1 VTGPENQ
8 DGTAGEK
15 PVARRGGRHSGPPAD
30 ETPPVA
36 DTATDADAADE
47 IQTPT
52 RALPI
57 VQDSDNAGSE
67 PTVAIQ
73 AVVQDSDNAG
83 SEPTVA
89 IQTVTPDGAVSG
101 TTNDTKNSDVDLATA
116 PVPHETPETPTD
128 RTAAL
133 LQTVRAWLNQDPD
146 PETQAQ
152 LRGLI
157 NAVDAG
163 DTVAL
168 SDLHSRFDTRLA
180 FGTAGL
186 RGEIAAGPNRMNRV
200 LVSQAAAGL
209 ATYLRRRAAPGVT
222 PSVVIGYDGRKNSHV
237 FATDTA
243 ALMAGAGVRA
253 ILLPRLLPTP
263 VLAFAVRHL
272 DASCGVMV
280 TASHNPP
287 NDNGY
292 KVYLGGA
299 NNGAQIVSPDDKAIS
314 DEILRVAADE
324 HVPDLPRG
332 SYETAEEDVVV
343 AYVNETAGIAHT
355 PRAQVNTV
363 YTAMH
368 GVGWDTTR
376 RVLEQAGFDLPTLVD
391 AQIAP
396 DAAFPTVAF
405 PNPEEPGAMDLA
417 YETAREVSAELIIA
431 NDPDADRLAVAIPD
445 QSSATGYRRLSGNE
459 VGAILGWR
467 AAAMAASPDLDADG
481 GLAEDA
487 GTLACSIVSSPALR
501 AIADAYGLRF
511 IETLTGF
518 KWVSRV
524 PHLVYGF
531 EEALGY
537 LVNPG
542 TVRDKDGISA
552 AVALLSL
559 VSDLKAEGTTLAG
572 YLDRFGEKFGYF
584 ASGQI
589 SARVSELSTIAL
601 VMTRLRESPPTHVGR
616 IRVDEI
622 DDFRWGF
629 AGLPPSDVL
638 RIRLTDGSRVM
649 VRPSGTEP
657 KLKVYIDTRSTV
669 GTLDERRAAAQAALD
684 ELDSGMRA
692 LIA

>member
-1 VTGPENQ
+1 
-8 DGTAGEK
+8 
-15 PVARRGGRHSGPPAD
+15 
-30 ETPPVA
+30 
-36 DTATDADAADE
+36 
-47 IQTPT
+47 
-52 RALPI
+52 LPI
-57 VQDSDNAGSE
+57 VQDSDDTGSE
-67 PTVAIQ
+67 PTVAI
-73 AVVQDSDNAG
+73 AIITPEPAGDNADLPTAPVVQDSLD
-83 SEPTVA
+83 
-89 IQTVTPDGAVSG
+89 TPA
-101 TTNDTKNSDVDLATA
+101 
-116 PVPHETPETPTD
+116 D

-133 LQTVRAWLNQDPD
+133 LQAAQAWLNQDPD

-152 LRGLI
+152 LRALI
-157 NAVDAG
+157 KAVDDG
-163 DTVAL
+163 DKIAL

-186 RGEIAAGPNRMNRV
+186 RGEISAGPNRMNRV

-209 ATYLRRRAAPGVT
+209 ATFLLRHAATGTT

-299 NNGAQIVSPDDKAIS
+299 NNGAQIVSPDDKGIS

-324 HVPDLPRG
+324 HVPHLPRG
-332 SYETAEEDVVV
+332 SYETADEAVVQ
-343 AYVNETAGIAHT
+343 AYIVETASIAHT
-355 PRAQVNTV
+355 PRAQVNAV

-376 RVLEQAGFDLPTLVD
+376 RVLVQAGFDLPTLVD

-405 PNPEEPGAMDLA
+405 PNPEEPGAMDLS
-417 YETAREVSAELIIA
+417 YETAREVGAELIIA

-445 QSSATGYRRLSGNE
+445 LSSTSGYRRLSGNE

-467 AAAMAASPDLDADG
+467 AAALAPSSDG
-481 GLAEDA
+481 GASA
-487 GTLACSIVSSPALR
+487 GVLACSIVSSPALH
-501 AIADAYGLRF
+501 AVADAYGLRF
-511 IETLTGF
+511 VETLTGF

-524 PHLVYGF
+524 PGLVYGF

-537 LVNPG
+537 LVNPDS
-542 TVRDKDGISA
+542 VRDKDGISA

-559 VSDLKAEGTTLAG
+559 VSDLKSEGTTLAS
-572 YLDRFGEKFGYF
+572 YLDRFSEKFGHF

-589 SARVSELSTIAL
+589 SVRVSEVSTIAL

-622 DDFRWGF
+622 DDFRWGL
-629 AGLPPSDVL
+629 GDLPPSDVL

-657 KLKVYIDTRSTV
+657 KLKVYLDTRSTV
-669 GTLDERRAAAQAALD
+669 GTLVERRAAAQAALD
-684 ELDSGMRA
+684 ELDRGMRA

>member
-1 VTGPENQ
+1 MNGPDEHGTDQHGSNQ
-8 DGTAGEK
+8 HGEQ
-15 PVARRGGRHSGPPAD
+15 PVARTGGRHSGPPVDATPPPTPSTPHVTDADPAD
-30 ETPPVA
+30 ET
-36 DTATDADAADE
+36 
-47 IQTPT
+47 QTPT
-52 RALPI
+52 RARPI
-57 VQDSDNAGSE
+57 VQESDDAGE
-67 PTVAIQ
+67 PTVAI
-73 AVVQDSDNAG
+73 ATVVQNSDDDAF
-83 SEPTVA
+83 EPTVA
-89 IQTVTPDGAVSG
+89 IAIIAPGNAG
-101 TTNDTKNSDVDLATA
+101 NDVDELATA
-116 PVPHETPETPTD
+116 PVAQDAPDTPTG
-128 RTAAL
+128 RTAVL
-133 LQTVRAWLNQDPD
+133 LHAARAWLNQDPD

-152 LRGLI
+152 LRALI
-157 NAVDAG
+157 NAVGDG
-163 DTVAL
+163 DTAAL

-186 RGEIAAGPNRMNRV
+186 RGEISAGPNRMNRV

-209 ATYLRRRAAPGVT
+209 ATYLLRHAAPGVT

-292 KVYLGGA
+292 KVYLGGV

-324 HVPDLPRG
+324 HVPHLPRA
-332 SYETAEEDVVV
+332 SYETAEEDVVQ
-343 AYVNETAGIAHT
+343 AYIAETASIAHS
-355 PRAQVNTV
+355 PRAQVNAV

-376 RVLEQAGFDLPTLVD
+376 RVLEKAGFELPTLVD

-445 QSSATGYRRLSGNE
+445 LSSASGYRRLSGNE
-459 VGAILGWR
+459 VGAILGWQ
-467 AAAMAASPDLDADG
+467 AAALAAASDAENPG
-481 GLAEDA
+481 A
-487 GTLACSIVSSPALR
+487 LACSIVSSPALH
-501 AIADAYGLRF
+501 AVADAYGLRF
-511 IETLTGF
+511 VETLTGF

-524 PHLVYGF
+524 PGLVYGF

-537 LVNPG
+537 LVNPD

-559 VSDLKAEGTTLAG
+559 VSDLKSEGTTLAG
-572 YLDRFGEKFGYF
+572 YLDRFSEKFGHY

-589 SARVSELSTIAL
+589 SVRVSEVSTIAL

-622 DDFRWGF
+622 DDFRWGL
-629 AGLPPSDVL
+629 GELPPSDVL

-669 GTLDERRAAAQAALD
+669 GTLVERRAAAQAALD
-684 ELDSGMRA
+684 ELDRGMRA
-692 LIA
+692 LIE